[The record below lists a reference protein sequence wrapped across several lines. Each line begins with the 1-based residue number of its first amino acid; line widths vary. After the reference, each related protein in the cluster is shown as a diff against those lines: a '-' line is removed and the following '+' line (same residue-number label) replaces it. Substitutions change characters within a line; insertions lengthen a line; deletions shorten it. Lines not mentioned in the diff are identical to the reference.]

1 MKNCAKNEYEMASH
15 QICVLIEQLLPHG
28 ISWAVLG
35 TIMTFL
41 SHNKQLHS
49 TLWKQAKWYNILLC
63 RIAKCKRYL
72 STHHCCSLYLT
83 SNWAYVFISYV
94 CNGGWRAGSCSLLA
108 RCRLLRCGWS
118 FSGRGH
124 GTWIFIRRWCAG

>member
-1 MKNCAKNEYEMASH
+1 MKNCAKNEYEMAFE

-28 ISWAVLG
+28 ISWAELG

-63 RIAKCKRYL
+63 RIAKI
-72 STHHCCSLYLT
+72 
-83 SNWAYVFISYV
+83 V
-94 CNGGWRAGSCSLLA
+94 
-108 RCRLLRCGWS
+108 
-118 FSGRGH
+118 
-124 GTWIFIRRWCAG
+124 